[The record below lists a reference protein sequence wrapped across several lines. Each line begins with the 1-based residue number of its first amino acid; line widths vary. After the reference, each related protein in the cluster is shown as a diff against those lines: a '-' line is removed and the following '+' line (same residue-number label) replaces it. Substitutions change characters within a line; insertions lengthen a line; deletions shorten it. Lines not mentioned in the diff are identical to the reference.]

1 MGKSDKQLIKS
12 VELDLGGK
20 VVKLTMKQAQALKD
34 ALDELFGTEVITVP
48 GPSVYV
54 QPYPVEKPDSPRH
67 NPIVW
72 CSTSDVTG
80 GEVQLVHKHCNI

>member
-1 MGKSDKQLIKS
+1 MGKSDKQLITS

-54 QPYPVEKPDSPRH
+54 QPYPVEKPDSPRY
-67 NPIVW
+67 NP
-72 CSTSDVTG
+72 SDVTG
-80 GEVQLVHKHCNI
+80 QDSTSLDLFLQNIRAN